1 MHFISQWKAV
11 VLSLIAVTTIFV
23 AWDVVFTIEGVWGFN
38 PDYLLGIN
46 ILHLPIEEWMFFLL
60 IPYASFFI
68 HYALQYFY
76 PKLQLSLKS
85 AQILTIVLIILA
97 LLVALFN
104 MNKAYTFVNY
114 GFLSLVLILGLLK
127 GKHLLQRF
135 YLSYLLILIPFFITN
150 GILTGSFIENE
161 VVWYNNNEN
170 LGIRLFTIPIEDLG
184 YAFSMIFL
192 NIFLIE
198 FWRKKLRL
206 PVLKTK
212 D

>member
-1 MHFISQWKAV
+1 MRFISQWKAV
-11 VLSLIAVTTIFV
+11 LLSLIMVTTIFI
-23 AWDVVFTIEGVWGFN
+23 AWDVVFTIDGVWGFN

-46 ILHLPIEEWMFFLL
+46 ILHLPLEEWMFFLL

-76 PKLQLSLKS
+76 PKLQLSDKS
-85 AQILTIVLIILA
+85 TQIITVVLILLT
-97 LLVALFN
+97 LLVALLN
-104 MNKAYTFVNY
+104 TNKSYTFVNY
-114 GFLSLVLILGLLK
+114 GFLSLVLIVGLLK

-135 YLSYLLILIPFFITN
+135 YISYLLILIPFFFTN

-184 YAFSMIFL
+184 YAFSLIFL
-192 NIFLIE
+192 NILLIE
-198 FWRKKLRL
+198 YWRIKLRL
-206 PVLKTK
+206 PALKTRN
-212 D
+212 